1 MDVSEQRKRRLSNL
15 DQSYRHPRFISPP
28 LLLSSEIDQGDDQR
42 RSIDGYVAT
51 FPFVEIFISSFFS
64 SFFFYPSLVDDP
76 LFFFLLLIFPP
87 ICSRAVPSNA
97 ANPRRP
103 PNSYAFSSDFN
114 PSRALLRKSSPTRSP
129 SYPPELTSSITPV
142 VGSLCSTNLSSPLSS
157 SIFRHDFFFLFS
169 L

>member
-76 LFFFLLLIFPP
+76 LFFFLLLIFPR
-87 ICSRAVPSNA
+87 CS
-97 ANPRRP
+97 
-103 PNSYAFSSDFN
+103 D
-114 PSRALLRKSSPTRSP
+114 LLAGRSLQRRKSSSP
-129 SYPPELTSSITPV
+129 SELLRLLLRFQSFPRPFAKKLPDPIT
-142 VGSLCSTNLSSPLSS
+142 LLSSRVNELDYARRR
-157 SIFRHDFFFLFS
+157 IS